1 MYSKANNFE
10 IGQILPVKMG
20 QYIEDAICK
29 CGPKGVANAAILLRL
44 SVINYLHTSQS
55 LLRPRLGW
63 ADMLELKI
71 C

>member
-20 QYIEDAICK
+20 KYIEDTICK
-29 CGPKGVANAAILLRL
+29 CGPKGVNAAILLRL
-44 SVINYLHTSQS
+44 SVINYLDTSQS

>member
-29 CGPKGVANAAILLRL
+29 CGPKGVANAAILLQL
-44 SVINYLHTSQS
+44 SVINLSIIIET
-55 LLRPRLGW
+55 
-63 ADMLELKI
+63 
-71 C
+71 